1 MQPWQVLH
9 SICVWRWGAWTLI
22 LSRNIVT
29 ESSRVNAFVGTQLT
43 TSVKPGSYWRPALG
57 ATGLF
62 ICPSMV
68 VAFLASHTD
77 MCMAGSAVVPSG
89 WPCGIL
95 LYCGCPLEMLREHKD
110 GQWLFSLVGEMEVRC
125 LNWQKMLG
133 THQKMWS
140 EADEKKYK
148 PI

>member
-22 LSRNIVT
+22 LNRNVVT

-43 TSVKPGSYWRPALG
+43 TSMKPGSYWRPALG

-77 MCMAGSAVVPSG
+77 VHGRVCCSPLRLALWYPSVLWLPFGDAQGAWGWTMAVLTG
-89 WPCGIL
+89 
-95 LYCGCPLEMLREHKD
+95 RRD
-110 GQWLFSLVGEMEVRC
+110 RGEV
-125 LNWQKMLG
+125 LKLAKNVWY
-133 THQKMWS
+133 TS
-140 EADEKKYK
+140 EDVEWGRLKK
-148 PI
+148 I